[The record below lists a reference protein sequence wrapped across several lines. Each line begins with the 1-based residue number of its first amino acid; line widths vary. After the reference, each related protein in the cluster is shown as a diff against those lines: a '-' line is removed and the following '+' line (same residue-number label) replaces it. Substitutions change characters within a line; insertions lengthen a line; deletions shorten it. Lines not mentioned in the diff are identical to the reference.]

1 MTSTNGGGYR
11 MFPWRRALRMVRRL
25 PGIVRAS
32 LLFAGAKK
40 SGRVHSAGPL
50 SVRGAAG
57 ISVGD
62 EVFFLDGPLR
72 TELVCRPGAELTVG
86 AGTGF
91 NYGVSLQASRSIR
104 IGVECAFGAM
114 VRIRDD
120 DGQRVA
126 PVLIGD
132 RVWIAHG
139 AIIEPGVTIGDD
151 AVISAGSV
159 VMSDVPARMIA
170 LGNPARLLPLGL
182 HRAPKVPGAAAV

>member
-1 MTSTNGGGYR
+1 MTSTTGAESR
-11 MFPWRRALRMVRRL
+11 MRQRALRVATRL
-25 PGIVRAS
+25 VGFGRAS
-32 LLFAGAKK
+32 LLFVGAKT
-40 SGRVHSAGPL
+40 GRRVHSAGPL

-57 ISVGD
+57 ISIGD
-62 EVFFLDGPLR
+62 QVFFLDGPLR
-72 TELVCRPGAELTVG
+72 MELVCRPGAELAIG
-86 AGTGF
+86 ARTGF

-120 DGQRVA
+120 DGQRGA

-151 AVISAGSV
+151 AVVSAGSV
-159 VMSDVPARMIA
+159 VMSDVPARMLAI
-170 LGNPARLLPLGL
+170 GNPARLLPLGL
-182 HRAPKVPGAAAV
+182 HRAHKAPGAAAL